1 MKGNQNEVQNHIL
14 WCEIMKLGREK
25 EVAAILARSYSKKGW
40 VIYEEFQIPGT
51 ILDLRNSEGLVRK
64 RLRPDLLGL
73 KKGDIMAIEVEN
85 APFLH
90 HATSYAHIANYCY
103 LAYPNDSEKALSR
116 ETIEE
121 QLKFAR
127 MEGIGVLS
135 VRVEENEEN
144 KVIELVPAVR
154 HQIRPEIK
162 QRIIQLAWKRYV
174 RNKNRTLLSKNQ
186 NGS

>member
-1 MKGNQNEVQNHIL
+1 M
-14 WCEIMKLGREK
+14 EIGREK
-25 EVAAILARSYSKKGW
+25 EVAAILARTYSKKGW

-51 ILDLRNSEGLVRK
+51 ILDLRNSTDLVRK
-64 RLRPDLLGL
+64 RLRPDLLGM

-90 HATSYAHIANYCY
+90 HTTSYIHIANYCY
-103 LAYPNDSEKALSR
+103 LAYPKDSENALTQ

-127 MEGIGVLS
+127 IEGIGVLN

-144 KVIELVPAVR
+144 KVIELLPAVR

-162 QRIIQLAWKRYV
+162 QRIIQLAWKRYM
-174 RNKNRTLLSKNQ
+174 RNKNRTLLSRKQ
-186 NGS
+186 KGS

>member
-1 MKGNQNEVQNHIL
+1 M
-14 WCEIMKLGREK
+14 EIGREK
-25 EVAAILARSYSKKGW
+25 EVTAILARTYSKKGW

-51 ILDLRNSEGLVRK
+51 ILDLRNSAGLVRK

-73 KKGDIMAIEVEN
+73 RSGDIMVIEVEN

-90 HATSYAHIANYCY
+90 HATKYAHIANYCY
-103 LAYPNDSEKALSR
+103 LAYPNDSEKELTQ

-135 VRVEENEEN
+135 VWVGEN
-144 KVIELVPAVR
+144 KVLELLPAVR

-174 RNKNRTLLSKNQ
+174 RNKNRSLLSRNQ
-186 NGS
+186 NR